1 MDEQKYSTVSISTA
15 RSATALERPRI
26 RRPRYAHLENKQQQL
41 KALKQ
46 ILFSFNRA
54 LRRAPSVIND
64 PTAFARLAIA
74 HGYPCPKMDIR
85 NRIYDAPYAIQ
96 VRATAKLACLGRELM
111 TTWRQLS
118 PDVERNVAM
127 KAKLSLTSPLQEPFA
142 PGPIR
147 LMQMAMSPL
156 MDDLNLAVIKDLDV
170 LEDPFAFFQLTIAH
184 GYTGP
189 GATHSI
195 DTANDLNSEIG
206 RRLIAVWRD
215 LALS

>member
-1 MDEQKYSTVSISTA
+1 MDEQKYSTVSNSTA

-26 RRPRYAHLENKQQQL
+26 RRPQYAHLENKQQQI

-54 LRRAPSVIND
+54 LRRTPSIIND

-74 HGYPCPKMDIR
+74 HGYPCPEMDIR

-111 TTWRQLS
+111 TTWKQLS
-118 PDVERNVAM
+118 PDADQEVGL
-127 KAKLSLTSPLQEPFA
+127 KAKLSITTPLQEPFA

-147 LMQMAMSPL
+147 LMQLALAPL
-156 MDDLNLAVIKDLDV
+156 MDELNLAVIKDLDI
-170 LEDPFAFFQLTIAH
+170 LGDPFNFFQLAITH
-184 GYTGP
+184 GYNGP
-189 GATHSI
+189 GATHST
-195 DTANDLNSEIG
+195 DKANDLNTEIG